1 MTNYCLTYV
10 LKIDYNR
17 KGTQDNSG
25 IKEYQVNLRRVDNV
39 ITYDKSK
46 LPVQDVPQD
55 FIGILRRDA
64 TNEKPL
70 DLL

>member
-46 LPVQDVPQD
+46 LPVKDVPQD